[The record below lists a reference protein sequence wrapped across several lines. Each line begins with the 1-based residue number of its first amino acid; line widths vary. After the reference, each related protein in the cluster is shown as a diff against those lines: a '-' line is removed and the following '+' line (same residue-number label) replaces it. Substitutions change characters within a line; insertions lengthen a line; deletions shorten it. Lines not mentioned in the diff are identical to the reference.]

1 MPLVYILWLF
11 DYAYRYFFGGT
22 GESLVVIGG
31 GHAASIA
38 VRAVSQGLINAKALA
53 AVAPTWSG
61 PLPIVFG
68 RSPTMETRYLYI
80 LHHHAESL
88 QFLVIWSR
96 EWLCFAVMVYHMAKL
111 GS

>member
-1 MPLVYILWLF
+1 VASLHSMVVWIV
-11 DYAYRYFFGGT
+11 DCAHRYFLGT

-68 RSPTMETRYLYI
+68 RSPTMETRCVCEIHLNP
-80 LHHHAESL
+80 
-88 QFLVIWSR
+88 
-96 EWLCFAVMVYHMAKL
+96 KP
-111 GS
+111 

>member
-1 MPLVYILWLF
+1 MVVWIV
-11 DYAYRYFFGGT
+11 DCAYKYLGGT

-38 VRAVSQGLINAKALA
+38 VRAVSRGLINAKALA

-68 RSPTMETRYLYI
+68 RSATMETRYVCI
-80 LHHHAESL
+80 SHPHSNM
-88 QFLVIWSR
+88 QNVSNFL
-96 EWLCFAVMVYHMAKL
+96 EGDGCLF
-111 GS
+111 